1 MDQAASQCPL
11 GHSSELSLPAYQIE
25 TSMTFGHLGQ
35 GALAN
40 QSRLS
45 IPSFEEASF
54 LEVAESFS
62 HDFPEMMPI
71 KPEPRQ
77 PLGEMQQGSDVLAH
91 NVQRDTPVSQ
101 GQGPLETLM
110 CPASID
116 KLLGEVVND
125 VPFPDLDLSGTWD
138 MGMQMQP
145 HFFMPQQVDEMPP
158 IPDIMP
164 GVDLPADGD
173 LLPLHDLSTAE
184 MPPNVTVT
192 LKGRRSKQ
200 HASLGHLTKVM
211 RPMNGPDRP
220 PLHASAAGSREIA
233 PGRGPGPRMHL
244 GARLHRHA
252 SDVTMAGSPAQPPP
266 RRQRSAPLRDHPPSQ
281 QHDRILQEQPRPGP
295 IARLHDRADRP
306 AEAAGAATPP
316 VAPALKRRRLEDA
329 SEGWPAVM
337 EEEPQQPQRK
347 LRRRGDIPE
356 RLAAILEN
364 ERSPSSEDSG
374 EKGERSG
381 SYQGA
386 SPSAVTGCK
395 LSKAACRAQGVLHQ
409 LTEEEVMEVEAKL
422 SPGATEEER
431 TAAYRRA
438 RNRSAARKTR
448 KRKVETVQE
457 LQEHMQTLGQQNR
470 ELISQLNNLLTQVE
484 VSSRENAT
492 LKGLLRYLQLQPDA
506 VRRTPSLVNL
516 EALKN
521 DMVSTQHDSATV
533 SAPNQAPGSRER
545 AGDRGQGPPPTKSSL
560 GGAGRSRSGKLSDS
574 QVQEMAAAALAASE
588 GNVTAAMSELVNRA
602 LNSRTAN

>member
-1 MDQAASQCPL
+1 MDQAASQCPP
-11 GHSSELSLPAYQIE
+11 GHSSEPSLPAYQIE
-25 TSMTFGHLGQ
+25 TSMNFGQLGQ

-45 IPSFEEASF
+45 IPTFEEASF
-54 LEVAESFS
+54 LDVAESFS
-62 HDFPEMMPI
+62 HDFPEMMPMKI
-71 KPEPRQ
+71 EPPQ

-91 NVQRDTPVSQ
+91 NVQRDTPASQ
-101 GQGPLETLM
+101 GQASLETLM

-116 KLLGEVVND
+116 RLLGEVVND
-125 VPFPDLDLSGTWD
+125 VPFPELDLSGTWD

-145 HFFMPQQVDEMPP
+145 HFFMPQVDEMPP

-164 GVDLPADGD
+164 GVDLPADGT
-173 LLPLHDLSTAE
+173 LLPLRDVSMAE

-200 HASLGHLTKVM
+200 QHASLGHLSKVM
-211 RPMNGPDRP
+211 QPINGLDKAS
-220 PLHASAAGSREIA
+220 LHASATATREAEPGPA
-233 PGRGPGPRMHL
+233 PGPHMHL
-244 GARLHRHA
+244 GARLLRHA
-252 SDVTMAGSPAQPPP
+252 SDVTAAGPPAQPPP
-266 RRQRSAPLRDHPPSQ
+266 KRQRSAPLRDRPLSQ
-281 QHDRILQEQPRPGP
+281 QQDRFLPEQPRPGP
-295 IARLHDRADRP
+295 TARLHGADRP
-306 AEAAGAATPP
+306 AEATPA
-316 VAPALKRRRLEDA
+316 APAPAAPAVKRRRSEDVY
-329 SEGWPAVM
+329 EGRPAV
-337 EEEPQQPQRK
+337 EEEPQPPQRK

-381 SYQGA
+381 SHQGA

-409 LTEEEVMEVEAKL
+409 LTDEEVMEVEAKL

-457 LQEHMQTLGQQNR
+457 MQEQMQILGQQNR
-470 ELISQLNNLLTQVE
+470 DLISQLNNLLTQVE

-506 VRRTPSLVNL
+506 ARMTPSLANL

-521 DMVSTQHDSATV
+521 DMVSSQHDGGAAG
-533 SAPNQAPGSRER
+533 APNQAPGSRER
-545 AGDRGQGPPPTKSSL
+545 AGDRGQGPPPAKSSL
-560 GGAGRSRSGKLSDS
+560 GGTGRSRIGKLSDS

-588 GNVTAAMSELVNRA
+588 GNVSAALSNLVNRA
-602 LNSRTAN
+602 LNGRKAN